1 MVGDIL
7 IAFILA
13 RSHRRA
19 GLCWIRRWS
28 RGRCFSSFLCLRL
41 LSLFYVAVG
50 NFRACL
56 CDPPR
61 NLFLPFWRYY
71 GWPIEQPNAA
81 LGTNSHFC
89 MMSFIR
95 YLRWCQLHQP
105 SQYPPISSHVP
116 TYSIRACIVIWW
128 LSFGSNGFCTI
139 YPWVLSGDRIWS
151 FLLRRAQDLWNSSI
165 SLFSIISIILW
176 PFYRLNESSQV
187 LRWYLI
193 ILDKGKTSDRLLHL
207 CSRISFL
214 PVFQWRI
221 LAYCS

>member
-13 RSHRRA
+13 RSHRQAR
-19 GLCWIRRWS
+19 LCWIRRWS
-28 RGRCFSSFLCLRL
+28 QGRYFSSFLCLRL

-61 NLFLPFWRYY
+61 NLFLPFWKYY
-71 GWPIEQPNAA
+71 GWLIELPNAA
-81 LGTNSHFC
+81 LGMNSHFC
-89 MMSFIR
+89 KMSFLQ

-105 SQYPPISSHVP
+105 SQYPPINSHVT
-116 TYSIRACIVIWW
+116 TYSTRVCIGILW
-128 LSFGSNGFCTI
+128 LSFGSHGFCII
-139 YPWVLSGDRIWS
+139 YPLVLSEDRIWS

-176 PFYRLNESSQV
+176 PFYRLNVSSRV

-193 ILDKGKTSDRLLHL
+193 ILDKGKTLGRLLHL
-207 CSRISFL
+207 YIRISFL
-214 PVFQWRI
+214 PIFQWRI